1 MKRIYF
7 LFLCITLQLGA
18 LSLVETSK
26 KRAVPV
32 AKKIKDMTKEEVT
45 YAHSYYEFKNS
56 SELAIEAL
64 ERMHALSTD
73 NKELESL
80 LLKLADSYFKIEK
93 YAAAQK
99 KYADYVSLYP
109 GSQDTKRALYQE
121 IVSAFKQM
129 PGIYSDQTIT
139 EQIIASANSFLTSYP
154 QDTEYT
160 SEIAAMKKAAYKNLV
175 AHEEDICEHYMQKQ
189 VWSQR
194 KGHLNAAKKRIDHIK
209 EAYLPHLAEAD
220 KTVEKLELKLVQ
232 LDSSKNPLVSKK
244 NKWFLF

>member
-99 KYADYVSLYP
+99 KYADYVDKQQTQLKIIET
-109 GSQDTKRALYQE
+109 QQE
-121 IVSAFKQM
+121 ELE
-129 PGIYSDQTIT
+129 QTFFT
-139 EQIIASANSFLTSYP
+139 N
-154 QDTEYT
+154 
-160 SEIAAMKKAAYKNLV
+160 
-175 AHEEDICEHYMQKQ
+175 
-189 VWSQR
+189 
-194 KGHLNAAKKRIDHIK
+194 
-209 EAYLPHLAEAD
+209 
-220 KTVEKLELKLVQ
+220 
-232 LDSSKNPLVSKK
+232 
-244 NKWFLF
+244 